1 MIPRDVVAG
10 KMVSI
15 APVENAGAL
24 IVLMH
29 GQLHPHTFKN
39 TKYKYKTRYSFIKN
53 ASIIKICPLITEL
66 FLISSFP

>member
-29 GQLHPHTFKN
+29 GQLHPHTFKMMN
-39 TKYKYKTRYSFIKN
+39 EHINSN
-53 ASIIKICPLITEL
+53 SEN
-66 FLISSFP
+66 ISLDQC